1 MKEKLLLSKLFPAFL
16 CFRPPVPPCPV
27 QSRYCLLSAALSPT
41 DWRLADSWA
50 RLRPRTTLSLTRS
63 HLSSPPTSRLPLL
76 TALCQLGRLSS
87 LHMTHHVT
95 SLAITGESQVT
106 AQCSVFTKTISVS
119 HQLHDTGGCSQTL
132 SSLVIFSTALLP
144 IFLLIHL
151 YCPLLSVSQIVNI
164 FITTIIFAPVIC
176 HLVSIYRIIAD
187 ASRYVLFNYSFH
199 HQRLRYNTV
208 NYKQV
213 LYVFTIFRAILLDLK
228 HNASS
233 D

>member
-95 SLAITGESQVT
+95 SLPITGESQVT
-106 AQCSVFTKTISVS
+106 AQCSVFTKTISS
-119 HQLHDTGGCSQTL
+119 LPPTPRHGRLQSNPQL
-132 SSLVIFSTALLP
+132 SSDIFHCITADIPTYTFILS
-144 IFLLIHL
+144 IIVCVSDCEHIHNNHYL
-151 YCPLLSVSQIVNI
+151 CPSYLSSSLNI
-164 FITTIIFAPVIC
+164 SNNC
-176 HLVSIYRIIAD
+176 WRVSIRFI
-187 ASRYVLFNYSFH
+187 
-199 HQRLRYNTV
+199 
-208 NYKQV
+208 
-213 LYVFTIFRAILLDLK
+213 
-228 HNASS
+228 
-233 D
+233 